1 MDIWVCLFVFVA
13 SEHNSSMSSFQL
25 LTHDALTFLYLNP
38 FLLIFLPCSTGIS
51 KFLQAS
57 VSLCAGLYVD
67 CDMVARKPVLC

>member
-1 MDIWVCLFVFVA
+1 MDIWVRLFVFVA

-38 FLLIFLPCSTGIS
+38 FRIVLLCSAGIS
-51 KFLQAS
+51 KFLQAP

-67 CDMVARKPVLC
+67 CDMVARKPVPC